1 MIPAPLI
8 QAGVALALL
17 LGAWAHGYRHGKDV
31 EQRKTAEAVQAAT
44 DAARAEESRRVM
56 RLQEAQ
62 DAEHLARK
70 AAQRDA
76 AAARAAV
83 DRLRDTAAAFASVPG
98 DPAAAG
104 GCAAADDR
112 ARVLADL
119 LGRAAARADQ
129 LAEQAD
135 GARIAG
141 QLCQSA
147 YDALRP
153 QQ

>member
-1 MIPAPLI
+1 MVPLWAI
-8 QAGVALALL
+8 KLGAALALL
-17 LGAWAHGYRHGKDV
+17 AGAWLHGYTHGKSS
-31 EQRKTAEAVQAAT
+31 EQRKTAAAIQAAT

-62 DAEHLARK
+62 DAEHLARL

-83 DRLRDTAAAFASVPG
+83 RSLRDAAAAYADLPG
-98 DPAAAG
+98 DPASAP
-104 GCAAADDR
+104 GCASADDR

-119 LGRAAARADQ
+119 LGSAAARADQ

-135 GARIAG
+135 SARIAG
-141 QLCQSA
+141 QLCVAA
-147 YDALRP
+147 YESLTR
-153 QQ
+153 